1 MGTESTEPKFP
12 QFPLLPSE
20 IRLRIW
26 YYCLPRRIVQ
36 RDDPFYLVEVR
47 EEQKCWS
54 IWPTCQNAAVPL
66 IASVCRESRHVVRK
80 WGKLITQ
87 DFRSNIGPIW
97 IQPRLDHYNLN
108 CDIRYVWDDEDYVD
122 NMYAS
127 HEEAFYR
134 LDMMPVSLRAEYFYP
149 FALEPEQDPF
159 QRCPILEIHGKPS
172 NEFSAEYSLDDPY
185 DEFTTYI
192 ERPYAEVSES
202 ATLAFICIHATKEQ
216 AVDSGLF
223 GILLDAPVQ
232 LVDFDDNERLEQF
245 YALFQKGCCNDKRPE
260 VSKQFDSILAPGFRS
275 HVESWREKVDWL
287 MMANAWRRANKRLR
301 NSIPIEGDPGLIWNP
316 PLLEDQTHI
325 YMNSIHDIQG
335 HTFDI
340 HHPWVIQA
348 KKELPRVT
356 PKIQFLLCTDDCD
369 VNGDVG
375 MVPYVPLPL
384 NRRSDWF
391 DNLFYSELAELP

>member
-1 MGTESTEPKFP
+1 MEAQSTELEFP
-12 QFPLLPSE
+12 QFALLPSE
-20 IRLRIW
+20 IRLQIW
-26 YYCLPRRIVQ
+26 FYCLPRRIVQ

-54 IWPTCQNAAVPL
+54 VRPTYQNAAPPL

-80 WGKLITQ
+80 WGKTIAQ
-87 DFRSNIGPIW
+87 DFRLNLGPIW
-97 IQPRLDHYNLN
+97 IQPRLDRYNLN
-108 CDIRYVWDDEDYVD
+108 CDIRYVWSDEDYLET
-122 NMYAS
+122 MYEFL
-127 HEEAFYR
+127 EEGFCG
-134 LDMMPVSLRAEYFYP
+134 LEIMPVSLRADYFFP
-149 FALEPEQDPF
+149 FFLEPQKVPPHEY
-159 QRCPILEIHGKPS
+159 PILEIHGKS
-172 NEFSAEYSLDDPY
+172 INEYSPDDPY
-185 DEFTTYI
+185 DEFATYI
-192 ERPYAEVSES
+192 ERPYTGVSES

-216 AVDSGLF
+216 SADSGLF
-223 GILLDAPVQ
+223 GIFLDAPVQ

-245 YALFQKGCCNDKRPE
+245 YALFQKGHCNDKRPE
-260 VSKQFDSILAPGFRS
+260 VTKQFDSILAPGFRS

-287 MMANAWRRANKRLR
+287 MMANAWRRANKRFW

-325 YMNSIHDIQG
+325 YMNGILGIQG

-369 VNGDVG
+369 VNGNVG
-375 MVPYVPLPL
+375 MVPYMPLPL

-391 DNLFYSELAELP
+391 DNFLYAELAELS